1 MQSIA
6 RHIDV
11 LVATLRKL
19 TAAPIS
25 VRLSPFNADLQ
36 DVCNT
41 LCMDLEQRGIAASVW
56 RDREHGREYY
66 RNVCFKVYVHFE
78 GEPVELGDGGDVDW
92 MQGLLQSRKERMTIG
107 GLGLERVA
115 MLMEQ

>member
-1 MQSIA
+1 MLDQVGRSSSLDTTPVWH
-6 RHIDV
+6 RH
-11 LVATLRKL
+11 
-19 TAAPIS
+19 
-25 VRLSPFNADLQ
+25 
-36 DVCNT
+36 
-41 LCMDLEQRGIAASVW
+41 
-56 RDREHGREYY
+56 DREHGREYY